1 MLGIEPVIWHANE
14 GHSAFMMLER
24 VREETEKGMPFAEA
38 AKRVR
43 AATVFTTHTPVGA
56 GSDVFPI
63 QLVDMHLYL
72 KWE

>member
-1 MLGIEPVIWHANE
+1 VLGIEPVIWHANE